1 MKKRIWFSV
10 LLLLAL
16 LVTPVFS
23 ESPFA
28 TVFLE
33 REAFSEGKLEN
44 LEWMQD
50 GLILL
55 PGTEKG
61 VFVSRELDAP
71 PFESMVLSW
80 NAMTPIG
87 TALEVEARLFHED
100 AQKWSD
106 WLSWGVW
113 RKSPEKRSVSAGDE
127 LAEISYDTAQL
138 RGVDARATKIQ
149 IRATLQGEGIR
160 LRRITY
166 TLYDS
171 SVPEREV
178 YTEHTGF
185 SQLPEV
191 AYSQQIREPGIASVM
206 CSAVTMC
213 TQLVLSGEDL
223 LPEEVALSQ
232 YDAYLDG
239 FGNWS
244 YTASFAGELG
254 YKSYVTY
261 ADEEELLRLLDEGR
275 AVGMSVK
282 YSNSEGEAYP
292 YIEGAPLSTAGH
304 LLTVRGYECR
314 DGERY
319 YFVSD
324 SAAGSDEGALL
335 SYKGEQLMDA
345 WISRILYVVEDKETQ
360 ESSIE
365 RKEIRF
371 APLETEG
378 EYILQGGIP
387 FSVGKDFR
395 RNAFKQAGGG
405 IIAYMLEGDSN
416 TYYDI
421 QMTGKNQFRFMNDVS
436 AEDVT
441 VYFMSNE
448 GMTLVAKLEEES
460 SVWSLKEP
468 ILTIVAFVVVGLITV
483 VIKRINNNKVT
494 KS

>member
-1 MKKRIWFSV
+1 
-10 LLLLAL
+10 
-16 LVTPVFS
+16 
-23 ESPFA
+23 
-28 TVFLE
+28 
-33 REAFSEGKLEN
+33 
-44 LEWMQD
+44 
-50 GLILL
+50 
-55 PGTEKG
+55 
-61 VFVSRELDAP
+61 
-71 PFESMVLSW
+71 
-80 NAMTPIG
+80 
-87 TALEVEARLFHED
+87 
-100 AQKWSD
+100 
-106 WLSWGVW
+106 
-113 RKSPEKRSVSAGDE
+113 
-127 LAEISYDTAQL
+127 
-138 RGVDARATKIQ
+138 
-149 IRATLQGEGIR
+149 
-160 LRRITY
+160 
-166 TLYDS
+166 
-171 SVPEREV
+171 
-178 YTEHTGF
+178 
-185 SQLPEV
+185 
-191 AYSQQIREPGIASVM
+191 
-206 CSAVTMC
+206 MC

-282 YSNSEGEAYP
+282 YSNTEGEAYP

-335 SYKGEQLMDA
+335 SYKGGQLMDA

-360 ESSIE
+360 ENSIE
-365 RKEIRF
+365 RKEILF
-371 APLETEG
+371 APSKTEG
-378 EYILQGGIP
+378 EYILQGDIP

-395 RNAFKQAGGG
+395 GNAFKQAGGG
-405 IIAYMLEGDSN
+405 IIAYMIEGDSN

-448 GMTLVAKLEEES
+448 GMTLVAKMEEES

-468 ILTIVAFVVVGLITV
+468 ILTIVAFVAVALITV
-483 VIKRINNNKVT
+483 VIKRIT
-494 KS
+494 IIR